1 MAKKTC
7 AEAANLYEDV
17 LRCPGVKRL
26 PGTRAY
32 GWLIRLSHRRR
43 AQLRSKT
50 ILSSRIHT
58 P

>member
-32 GWLIRLSHRRR
+32 GWLIRR
-43 AQLRSKT
+43 AFITAMAEPQDRKSVV
-50 ILSSRIHT
+50 
-58 P
+58 